1 MIISAI
7 RVIFN
12 QSESGYQIAMHGS
25 LGSTV
30 TDSESGDDVFG
41 AARMAG
47 RSWTDSRTDH
57 QLVAKSNQFPSL
69 HNASAIHK

>member
-1 MIISAI
+1 MSAV

-12 QSESGYQIAMHGS
+12 QNESGYQITMHGL
-25 LGSTV
+25 LGST
-30 TDSESGDDVFG
+30 DNESDDDVFG
-41 AARMAG
+41 LARFAG

-69 HNASAIHK
+69 HNASAINK